1 MHQTMN
7 YQSYKE
13 PQFDSGLVKHGLLK
27 QKISVIQSRKK
38 FDVKVAGY
46 SAQQCEIYLL
56 TIGEGPT
63 SVLLWSQMH
72 GDEPTGTRA
81 FFDLFNFLQADDEH
95 NALRQLILANCT
107 LHFIPM
113 LNPDGAE
120 MNERRNA
127 QGIDI
132 NRDFLQQQSPEAH
145 LLAQLHQKIK
155 PDFGFNMHDQE
166 SLWSVEGTKQPASI
180 SLLAPPADNQAY
192 VSPTRLKAIQLISAI
207 NEMLSTIIPGQIGK
221 WSETFEPRAFGDN
234 FQRLGTATLLIEAGG
249 YLGDA
254 DRQYVREL
262 NFNIL
267 FYALEQIATAGY
279 QHQEATAYH
288 QIPQNTKELFHVLIK
303 NVHLHTPAGT
313 IRVDIGLNHNNTFN
327 AIALRQQALYTI
339 QDVGD
344 LSTYNAYQ
352 IIDAQG
358 SKIEADLTLCSLA
371 NFTITDASNTTYCF
385 QNGWLNL

>member
-13 PQFDSGLVKHGLLK
+13 PQFDSGLVKHELLK

-38 FDVKVAGY
+38 FDVKVVGY

-385 QNGWLNL
+385 QNGWLIL

>member
-1 MHQTMN
+1 MHQAIN

-13 PQFDSGLVKHGLLK
+13 PQLESGLVKHELLK
-27 QKISVIQSRKK
+27 QKIRAIKTQRN
-38 FDVKVAGY
+38 FDVEVAGY
-46 SAQQCEIYLL
+46 SAQQREIYLL
-56 TIGEGPT
+56 TTGKGSI

-81 FFDLFNFLQADDEH
+81 FFNLFNFLQADDEH

-132 NRDFLQQQSPEAH
+132 NRDYLQQQSPEAQ
-145 LLAQLHQKIK
+145 LLAQLHQQIN

-166 SLWSVEGTKQPASI
+166 ALWSVEGTKQPASI
-180 SLLAPPADNQAY
+180 SLLAPPADNQAS
-192 VSPTRLKAIQLISAI
+192 VSPARLKAIQLISGI
-207 NEMLSTIIPGQIGK
+207 NEMLSAVIPGQVGK

-249 YLGDA
+249 YSGDA
-254 DRQYVREL
+254 NRQYVREL

-267 FYALEQIATAGY
+267 LYALEQIATAGY

-288 QIPQNTKELFHVLIK
+288 QIPQNTKEFFHLLIK
-303 NVHLHTPAGT
+303 NVHLHTLAGT
-313 IRVDIGLNHNNTFN
+313 IRVDIGLNHKNTFD
-327 AIALRQQALYTI
+327 AIALQQQALYTI

-358 SKIEADLTLCSLA
+358 SKIDADLTLCSLA
-371 NFTITDASNTTYCF
+371 NFTITDALNTTYCF
-385 QNGWLNL
+385 QNGWLIP